1 VSHRSSLVG
10 SGRHALLALLGVLAL
25 LASAACSG
33 SPSTPTPAIVVSDAW
48 IQVTGGSDLPAAGY
62 FTIDNRG
69 GTDDTLLSA
78 SSPGAT
84 LVELHQTGPEMS
96 GMIGMNAVASVTC
109 SAHATVTFA
118 PGSYHLMLSGLVAQ
132 LRTGDHLEL
141 DLVFARAGTIVVQA
155 EVRQV

>member
-1 VSHRSSLVG
+1 LSHVAG
-10 SGRHALLALLGVLAL
+10 SGRRVLLSLLGVLAL
-25 LASAACSG
+25 LGSAGCSG
-33 SPSTPTPAIVVSDAW
+33 SPSTPTAAIVVSDAW
-48 IQVTGGSDLPAAGY
+48 VQVTGGSALPAAGY

-69 GTDDTLLSA
+69 DADDTLLSA

-96 GMIGMNAVASVTC
+96 GMIGMNAVASVPC

-118 PGSYHLMLSGLVAQ
+118 PGGYHLMLSGLVAQ
-132 LRTGDHLEL
+132 LRTGDHVEL

-155 EVRQV
+155 AVRQV